1 MSDIDPSFFASE
13 DVVGIARNMLGMK
26 LHSKVDGRLVSSI
39 ITETEAYQGVTDKAS
54 HAYDGKR
61 TARTETMFGDPGI
74 WYVYLCYGIHSMLN
88 VVTGPKDTPHA
99 VLVRAV
105 QIVDGSEI
113 VRERRGAKIPKSA
126 LTNGPGKVCQAMA
139 INHRQHN
146 GLTIRDSQIWVSNG
160 LQVPDHQVEIGPRIG
175 IDYAQEDAKL
185 PYRFV
190 VKGAL

>member
-1 MSDIDPSFFASE
+1 MSDLDSSFFESE

-26 LHSKVDGRLVSSI
+26 LHTKIDGLLVSSI

-54 HAYDGKR
+54 HAYGGKR
-61 TARTETMFGDPGI
+61 TARTETMFGDPGV

-105 QIVDGSEI
+105 QVVGGSQIVQQ
-113 VRERRGAKIPKSA
+113 RRGVKIPKSA

-139 INHRQHN
+139 INHSQHN
-146 GLTIRDSQIWVSNG
+146 GLTISDSQIWVSDG
-160 LQVPDHQVEIGPRIG
+160 IQVPDHQVEVGPRIG

-190 VKGAL
+190 VKGTV

>member
-1 MSDIDPSFFASE
+1 MSDLDSSFFESE

-54 HAYDGKR
+54 HAYGGKR

-113 VRERRGAKIPKSA
+113 VRERRGVKFPKSA
-126 LTNGPGKVCQAMA
+126 LTNGPGKVCQALA

-146 GLTIRDSQIWVSNG
+146 GLTINDSQIWVSKG
-160 LQVPDHQVEIGPRIG
+160 IEVPDHQVEIGPRIG
-175 IDYAQEDAKL
+175 IDYAQEDSKL